1 MCIHKS
7 NRFVEFLARARYL
20 ALSRFGKTGPVE
32 HIEYRDSRWYKFDRH
47 NRVVKIAMTY
57 FEVMQ
62 PY

>member
-7 NRFVEFLARARYL
+7 NRFIEFLARVRYVV
-20 ALSRFGKTGPVE
+20 LSRIIKAEPVE
-32 HIEYRDSRWYKFDRH
+32 HIEYRDSRWYKFDRQ